1 MTDRDEL
8 AVRRRRA
15 ALALHPDRGGDV
27 EEFVRVMRALE
38 VRPATVGR
46 TSGVTVVRTARGR
59 QQRLRV
65 AGRDASL
72 ALRGMLPRSVPGARR
87 YAQI

>member
-1 MTDRDEL
+1 MSDHDEL

-15 ALALHPDRGGDV
+15 ALALHPDRGGDA

-38 VRPATVGR
+38 ERPSSVGR
-46 TSGVTVVRTARGR
+46 TAGVTVVRTVRGR
-59 QQRLRV
+59 RQRLRV

-72 ALRGMLPRSVPGARR
+72 ALRGLLPRSVPGARR